1 MKARFNQVPLYVT
14 LSLLSGLMGGCN
26 MLGGGDS
33 GDVAV
38 QPSPQPNASQP
49 FPSPS
54 VPVTLNSPSSIA
66 LTRPTNPDDRLR
78 VIKSGR
84 TDPFGVLVSATA
96 SGGNT
101 SGGNTSQGTTTGSN
115 AKTKPASQ
123 QQVGDRL
130 VNSYD
135 KFLKGL
141 SNSLTKPSGSPA
153 SSSSGSSGSV
163 TLPELPVPAKPELT
177 GVKVTGVIQVAG
189 SPRAIIQAPG
199 EPTSRTVSIG
209 DSLAN
214 GQLYVKNIDM
224 SNSAEPVVIFQ
235 QGDSEFSV
243 AVGRDP
249 VLVASASPSAK
260 PARGLRPPKS
270 RP

>member
-14 LSLLSGLMGGCN
+14 LSLMSGLMGGCN
-26 MLGGGDS
+26 LLGGGGS

-54 VPVTLNSPSSIA
+54 VPATISSPSKIA

-84 TDPFGVLVSATA
+84 TDPFGILVSPTTA
-96 SGGNT
+96 
-101 SGGNTSQGTTTGSN
+101 GSN
-115 AKTKPASQ
+115 APGSSTPDKSTSDKTTIALNSKTKAVSQ

-130 VNSYD
+130 VKSYD
-135 KFLKGL
+135 NFLKGI
-141 SNSLTKPSGSPA
+141 SGTLTKPSGSPA
-153 SSSSGSSGSV
+153 SSGSV
-163 TLPELPVPAKPELT
+163 TLPDLPSKPELS

-199 EPTSRTVSIG
+199 EPSSRTVSIG
-209 DSLAN
+209 DSLSN

-224 SNSAEPVVIFQ
+224 SNLTEPVVIFQ

-249 VLVASASPSAK
+249 VLVASAGSNAK
-260 PARGLRPPKS
+260 PARGLRSVKP

>member
-14 LSLLSGLMGGCN
+14 LSLMSGLMGGCN
-26 MLGGGDS
+26 LLGGGDS

-54 VPVTLNSPSSIA
+54 VPVTISSPGKIA

-84 TDPFGVLVSATA
+84 TDPFGLLVPATTA
-96 SGGNT
+96 GGNT
-101 SGGNTSQGTTTGSN
+101 PGSKPSENGTSQGKTVISRVKTG
-115 AKTKPASQ
+115 PAPQ
-123 QQVGDRL
+123 QKLENRL
-130 VNSYD
+130 ANSYD
-135 KFLKGL
+135 KFLQGI
-141 SNSLTKPSGSPA
+141 SSSFAKPSASP
-153 SSSSGSSGSV
+153 SSSGSV
-163 TLPELPVPAKPELT
+163 TLPELPSKPELS

-199 EPTSRTVSIG
+199 EPSSRTVSIG
-209 DSLAN
+209 DSLSN

-224 SNSAEPVVIFQ
+224 SNLAEPVVIFQ

>member
-14 LSLLSGLMGGCN
+14 LSLMSGLMGGCSL
-26 MLGGGDS
+26 LGGDNS

-54 VPVTLNSPSSIA
+54 VPATLNSPSKIA

-84 TDPFGVLVSATA
+84 NDPFGLLVAPQPSGGTA
-96 SGGNT
+96 SNSSSNSENSDSTSASNSNGKT
-101 SGGNTSQGTTTGSN
+101 SGSGKSPRNVVSSPGNILKPGAFGKPTGS
-115 AKTKPASQ
+115 AL
-123 QQVGDRL
+123 G
-130 VNSYD
+130 
-135 KFLKGL
+135 KG
-141 SNSLTKPSGSPA
+141 TF
-153 SSSSGSSGSV
+153 
-163 TLPELPVPAKPELT
+163 TLPALPAKPEMAS
-177 GVKVTGVIQVAG
+177 VKVTGVIQVAG
-189 SPRAIIQAPG
+189 SPRAIIQAPN

-235 QGDSEFSV
+235 QGDLEFAV

-249 VLVASASPSAK
+249 VLMASADPGGK
-260 PARGLRPPKS
+260 PVRGLYSVQARP
-270 RP
+270 